1 MGAPVKTAISNIAWN
16 PADDEL
22 VASWMKEFGVQ
33 GVEIAPTKLWP
44 KPLEA
49 NVDQLVSYRRWW
61 EKRGFPIVA
70 MQALL
75 FGRADLAIF
84 ETQAKR
90 DETLDYLERIMAVA
104 SVLGA
109 GPLVFGSPK
118 NRKTNG
124 RPLHEVDAIAV
135 EFFRRAGDAAL
146 RHHVTLCIEP
156 NPTQYECDWV
166 TCASAGIDIVKKVD
180 HPGFRLHLDAA
191 GMKMAGDEI
200 DSSLR
205 AARDLMCHF
214 HVSEPNL
221 GSVGKGG
228 VQHEEHARV
237 LRSLGYAGWTSV
249 EMRFDPAVE
258 LEGELRRV
266 MGLLRSTY
274 GPIA

>member
-1 MGAPVKTAISNIAWN
+1 MEAPVRTAISNIAWN
-16 PADDEL
+16 PSDDER
-22 VASWMKEFGVQ
+22 VASWMKEAGVQ

-61 EKRGFPIVA
+61 EKRGIPIVA

-75 FGRADLAIF
+75 FGRADLAVF
-84 ETQAKR
+84 ETDAKR
-90 DETLDYLERIMAVA
+90 DETLDYLERVMAVA

-124 RPLHEVDAIAV
+124 RPPHEVEAIAI

-146 RHHVTLCIEP
+146 RQHVTLCLEP
-156 NPTQYECDWV
+156 NPTQYDCDWM
-166 TCASAGIDIVKKVD
+166 TCARDGIDFVKKVD

-191 GMKMAGDEI
+191 GMKMADDDIEG
-200 DSSLR
+200 SLR
-205 AARDLMCHF
+205 AAREVMCHF

-228 VQHEEHARV
+228 VQHDVHARV
-237 LRSLGYAGWTSV
+237 LRQLGYSGWTSV
-249 EMRFDPAVE
+249 EMRFDPAVDLETE
-258 LEGELRRV
+258 LKRV
-266 MGLLRSTY
+266 MHLLGSTY
-274 GPIA
+274 G

>member
-1 MGAPVKTAISNIAWN
+1 VKTAISNIAWN
-16 PADDEL
+16 PADDER
-22 VASWMKEFGVQ
+22 VASWMKEAGVQ

-75 FGRADLAIF
+75 FGRADLALF

-90 DETLDYLERIMAVA
+90 DELLDYLERIMAVA

-124 RPLHEVDAIAV
+124 RPPHEVESIAID
-135 EFFRRAGDAAL
+135 FFRRAGDAAL
-146 RHHVTLCIEP
+146 RHGVRLCIEP
-156 NPTQYECDWV
+156 NPTQYECDWI
-166 TCASAGIDIVKKVD
+166 TCAKEGIDFVRKVD

-191 GMKMAGDEI
+191 GMRMSEDDIEG
-200 DSSLR
+200 SLR
-205 AARDLMCHF
+205 AASEVMCHF

-228 VQHEEHARV
+228 VQHEVHARV
-237 LRSLGYAGWTSV
+237 LRGLSYQGWTSV
-249 EMRFDPAVE
+249 EMRFDPAVD
-258 LEGELRRV
+258 LESELRRV
-266 MGLLRSTY
+266 MVFAEKTY
-274 GPIA
+274 GF